1 MADRN
6 ERIIEE
12 LTKEVEE
19 SRIEG
24 DTAQTEEEEFHD
36 AISDE
41 NDLVVNDSSDDES
54 VSGIE
59 DTAKIEVELNEEE
72 IEVQLFYLIKCICYF
87 NRISQFIS
95 SYSETEKRIA
105 RAQRKRKRFF

>member
-41 NDLVVNDSSDDES
+41 NDSVVNDSSDDES

-72 IEVQLFYLIKCICYF
+72 IEVQLFYLIKCICSF
-87 NRISQFIS
+87 NRITQFIS